1 MVFITEVSSLPSPTN
16 AQRFLDSYEDGLE
29 SENDA
34 VKVAEQYSHDNED
47 ISNDED
53 IANAEDNRL
62 AMMQARS
69 TSNTPPTSV
78 ECCGNS
84 EYGLLIYRFEA
95 TLMNREDAL
104 KNCQRNGGELA
115 APLNM
120 KEFIVL
126 ENFVRP
132 FGRAYIGYNDFKEEG
147 KFVDNNGQPTVINNF
162 YPHEPNNVRNEDCL
176 EIFPNG
182 QFNDIR
188 CSSKR
193 PSICEFR
200 VHGY

>member
-1 MVFITEVSSLPSPTN
+1 MFRFSLALVLCMIFLTGVSSLPSPSNSET
-16 AQRFLDSYEDGLE
+16 FPDSSEDADGLE
-29 SENDA
+29 SKDDA
-34 VKVAEQYSHDNED
+34 VKVDEQYSHDNED
-47 ISNDED
+47 IANDEG
-53 IANAEDNRL
+53 ISSAEDNRP

-126 ENFVRP
+126 ENFVR
-132 FGRAYIGYNDFKEEG
+132 
-147 KFVDNNGQPTVINNF
+147 
-162 YPHEPNNVRNEDCL
+162 
-176 EIFPNG
+176 
-182 QFNDIR
+182 
-188 CSSKR
+188 
-193 PSICEFR
+193 
-200 VHGY
+200 